1 MLCLSFG
8 MNSCIHAGLRWL
20 AISGI
25 QDQSGGVSEGFRTD
39 TRDYSLISSTATG
52 YYIAAQLWSQRF
64 SRGALPATA
73 SRAGGFLVERAFD
86 MSSEMFPQRFGDDN
100 DERTRLAYFF
110 DCTVVVRALVQLWDA
125 TKNPAFLDCAQR
137 CGLALHS
144 RMPTVDGAFFPIYD
158 LKSDRAYAEAGSWK
172 VEMNVPQLKG
182 ALALLELY
190 KATGRGE
197 FEHDAEA
204 LRKWCL
210 KRHESSLPGDGDDT
224 RIAERLHAYCL
235 FLEGLLPG
243 VALDAESGRVL
254 QFGLLRVE
262 NFLDEFGPELQRSD
276 VIAQLLRLRLYADK
290 LGLMELDYKRADQE
304 AAHLIKFQT
313 QSSDPKTDGA
323 FTLFRRTEKSS
334 PALDLTATVFA
345 LQALE
350 MWEQAEEGGLR
361 DPWEVL
367 I

>member
-1 MLCLSFG
+1 

-25 QDQSGGVSEGFRTD
+25 QDQSGGVSEGFREETGE
-39 TRDYSLISSTATG
+39 YAPISTTATG

-73 SRAGGFLVERAFD
+73 SRAGGFLLERAFD
-86 MSSEMFPQRFGDDN
+86 MSAEMFPLHLGDN
-100 DERTRLAYFF
+100 DEEQARLAYFF
-110 DCTVVVRALVQLWDA
+110 DCTVVVRSLVQLWDS
-125 TKNPAFLDCAQR
+125 TKDTAFLDCAER

-158 LKSDRAYAEAGSWK
+158 LKTDRAYADTGSWR
-172 VEMNVPQLKG
+172 VEMDVPQLKG
-182 ALALLELY
+182 GLALLELY

-210 KRHESSLPGDGDDT
+210 QRHESFLPGEVDDAK
-224 RIAERLHAYCL
+224 IIERLHAYCL

-254 QFGLLRVE
+254 QFGILRVE
-262 NFLDEFGPELQRSD
+262 NFLDEFGAELQRCD
-276 VIAQLLRLRLYADK
+276 VIAQILRLRLYADK
-290 LGLMELDYKRADQE
+290 LGLMELDYKRAEEE
-304 AAHLIKFQT
+304 ATAIIEFQT
-313 QSSDPKTDGA
+313 QSVDPKTDGA
-323 FTLFRRTEKSS
+323 FTLFRGTAQSR
-334 PALDLTATVFA
+334 PQLDLTATVFA

-350 MWEQAEEGGLR
+350 MWDQAEEGGLR

>member
-25 QDQSGGVSEGFRTD
+25 QNQSGGVSEGFHAD
-39 TRDYSLISSTATG
+39 TRTYSPISTTATG

-73 SRAGGFLVERAFD
+73 SRAGSFLLEHAFN
-86 MSSEMFPQRFGDDN
+86 MSAEMFPVRVGDN
-100 DERTRLAYFF
+100 DEEEAHLAYFL
-110 DCTVVVRALVQLWDA
+110 DCTVVVRSLTQLWDS
-125 TKNPAFLDCAQR
+125 TKDPAFLECAER

-158 LKSDRAYAEAGSWK
+158 FKTDRAYAEVGSWRE
-172 VEMNVPQLKG
+172 EMGVPQLKG
-182 ALALLELY
+182 GLALLELY

-210 KRHESSLPGDGDDT
+210 RRHESFLPGEVDDAK
-224 RIAERLHAYCL
+224 IIERLHAYCL

-243 VALDAESGRVL
+243 VALDADSGRIL
-254 QFGLLRVE
+254 QFGILRVE
-262 NFLDEFGPELQRSD
+262 NFLDEFGPELQRCD
-276 VIAQLLRLRLYADK
+276 VLAQILRLRLYADK
-290 LGLMELDYKRADQE
+290 LGLMELDYKRAEDE
-304 AAHLIKFQT
+304 AAAIVEFQT
-313 QSSDPKTDGA
+313 QSADPKSDGA
-323 FTLFRRTEKSS
+323 FTRYRHTTNSR
-334 PALDLTATVFA
+334 PQLDLTATVFA
-345 LQALE
+345 MQALE
-350 MWEQAEEGGLR
+350 MWDQAEEGGLR